1 MSQFWIQTYTG
12 NRFFLDKE
20 TSSLSIHDIAT
31 PLSRIPRFVGAGNQ
45 GSISV
50 AEHSCV
56 VADIVRDMG
65 GNERQQLTAL
75 LHDAHEFIFGDIP
88 RPVKAFLANIHACDI
103 GKISA
108 SYQAQIEL
116 LLGIEQLPIGDH
128 DLIKRADMIA
138 LAVERRLFMPGPYPW
153 HPDIEALDPP
163 KYYDGFY
170 ACWEEHE
177 ARHAFLKAYEELRS
191 TLEFEKRMAA
201 ESV

>member
-1 MSQFWIQTYTG
+1 MSHYWIQTYTG
-12 NRFFLDKE
+12 NRFFLDQE
-20 TSSLSIHDIAT
+20 TPSLSIHDLAA
-31 PLSRIPRFVGAGNQ
+31 PLARIPRFVGACSQ

-50 AEHSCV
+50 AEHSCA

-75 LHDAHEFIFGDIP
+75 LHDAHKIIFGDIP
-88 RPVKAFLANIHACDI
+88 RPVKAFLANVHACDI
-103 GKISA
+103 SKISA
-108 SYQAQIEL
+108 GYQAQIEL
-116 LLGIEQLPIGDH
+116 LLGVEQISIEDY
-128 DLIKRADMIA
+128 DLVKKADMIA

-153 HPDIEALDPP
+153 PEVDALDPP

-191 TLEFEKRMAA
+191 TLEFEKRMAV
-201 ESV
+201 ESA